1 MPTPLNKKN
10 PFALFIICKA
20 EIQEAEDK
28 DEVPLMGGAF
38 PDSSAID
45 RIYPTSTF
53 VFPNKGSTMHFRFTS
68 NAKCQTVS
76 LYSLA
81 SSCCVCWNPSL
92 SLREEVDKFEMSSCS
107 VRSSS
112 KKLENIDENGPPR
125 WLQLSCPL
133 PETPTESME
142 YLARSWSLSAMEL
155 SKALASSAGNIETN
169 DSNTTASR
177 QSLIQQPS
185 TDNSPPIVSPRESED
200 LKICKNIVRGR
211 TMGKRL
217 KDQKERKKQEIRT
230 HNAQLHAAVSV
241 AGVAAAVAALA
252 ASNAMLP
259 EMETA
264 CLKTSSKVSTAIAS
278 AAALVAS
285 HCIEIA
291 EDMGADHDQILTVV
305 NSAMNVRTS
314 GDVLTLT
321 AGAATAL
328 RGAAALRARLQKT
341 GTLALGEDG
350 NGPNISTA
358 LNFVATGGELLK
370 RTRKGALHWKQVSF
384 YINSNW
390 QVVVKLKSKHMGG
403 TYTKKR
409 KCVILGV
416 HDGIPA
422 WPGRE
427 KEDNSEQRAYFGI
440 KTAERIIE
448 FECRSR
454 SDKQMWTDGIRLM
467 LNYHNNMAYF

>member
-1 MPTPLNKKN
+1 
-10 PFALFIICKA
+10 
-20 EIQEAEDK
+20 
-28 DEVPLMGGAF
+28 
-38 PDSSAID
+38 
-45 RIYPTSTF
+45 
-53 VFPNKGSTMHFRFTS
+53 MHFGFTS
-68 NAKCQTVS
+68 NDKCQTLS
-76 LYSLA
+76 LSSLA
-81 SSCCVCWNPSL
+81 SSFCVCWNPSL
-92 SLREEVDKFEMSSCS
+92 SLREEVDKFKMSSCS

-155 SKALASSAGNIETN
+155 SKALTSSVGNIETD
-169 DSNTTASR
+169 DSNTTASS
-177 QSLIQQPS
+177 QYLIQQPP
-185 TDNSPPIVSPRESED
+185 TDNIPPVISPRESED
-200 LKICKNIVRGR
+200 LKELFLLHQTLNPEFLSNQQVLKNGIYKSIVRGR
-211 TMGKRL
+211 TMGKWL

-259 EMETA
+259 ETETI
-264 CLKTSSKVSTAIAS
+264 CLKTSSKVSSAIAS

-305 NSAMNVRTS
+305 NSAMNARTS
-314 GDVLTLT
+314 GDVMTLT

-328 RGAAALRARLQKT
+328 RGAAALRARLQKA
-341 GTLALGEDG
+341 GTLALGEDS
-350 NGPNISTA
+350 NGPNITTA
-358 LNFVATGGELLK
+358 LNFVATGGDLLK

-416 HDGIPA
+416 HDNIPA

-427 KEDNSEQRAYFGI
+427 KEDNAEQRAYFGI

-448 FECRSR
+448 FECMSR
-454 SDKQMWTDGIRLM
+454 SDKQIWTDGIRLM
-467 LNYHNNMAYF
+467 LNYCNNMAYF